1 MVRQLA
7 GVFCCLSLLVAGCA
21 NPRVGGAGIELPGSD
36 DDAAAAE
43 LTARLQAAGVPA
55 EPASSPSSL
64 FVYRAGRA
72 TLLSPV
78 LQSGGLD
85 RIIGA
90 RSYAPTAGRGEDDLR
105 SLAAV
110 LNAQLNVASFK
121 VAGGALL
128 METNLT
134 FLDRLAVEEVLAF
147 LDWLDAIELAIRR
160 VDAEGR
166 VLLLSSGAP

>member
-7 GVFCCLSLLVAGCA
+7 GVFCCMTLMVAGCA
-21 NPRVGGAGIELPGSD
+21 HLPSGNARIELTGSD
-36 DDAAAAE
+36 DNAAAVE
-43 LTARLQAAGVPA
+43 LTARLRAAGVPV

-78 LQSGGLD
+78 LQSDGLD
-85 RIIGA
+85 RIIGT
-90 RSYAPTAGRGEDDLR
+90 RSYAPAAGQGEQALR
-105 SLAAV
+105 SLAAA
-110 LNAQLNVASFK
+110 LNERLNVASFK

-128 METNLT
+128 MEANLT

-147 LDWLDAIELAIRR
+147 LDWLDAIELAIGR
-160 VDAEGR
+160 VDEDGR
-166 VLLLSSGAP
+166 VLLLSAGGP